1 MTTPLETRTYH
12 VDGMT
17 CDHCVLSVKDE
28 VGDVAGVAA
37 VDVELDSG
45 TLTVSG
51 VPLRDDAIKAAVEEA
66 GYVLSS

>member
-17 CDHCVLSVKDE
+17 CGHCVLSVKEE

>member
-1 MTTPLETRTYH
+1 MTAPAETRKYH

-17 CDHCVLSVKDE
+17 CDHCALSVKEE
-28 VGDVAGVAA
+28 VGDVAGVAT

-51 VPLRDDAIKAAVEEA
+51 ATLRDDAIKAAVEEA

>member
-1 MTTPLETRTYH
+1 MTAPIEARTYH

-17 CDHCVLSVKDE
+17 CDHCLLSVKEE
-28 VGDVAGVAA
+28 VGDVPGVAT

-51 VPLRDDAIKAAVEEA
+51 TTLRDDAVKAAVEEA
-66 GYVLSS
+66 GYVLAS